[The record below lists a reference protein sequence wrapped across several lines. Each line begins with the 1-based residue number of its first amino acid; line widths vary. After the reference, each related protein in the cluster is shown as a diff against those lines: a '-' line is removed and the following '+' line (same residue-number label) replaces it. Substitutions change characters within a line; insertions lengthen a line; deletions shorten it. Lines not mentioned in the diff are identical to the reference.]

1 MRGIEGHRIRRGVVK
16 KESAEHAPQATA
28 RVTGGEVEYGRI
40 IQETV
45 DAVLSCEQY
54 LSVLVCFPWSQ
65 KFDPFSLMEVQLGID
80 CAVRGCT

>member
-1 MRGIEGHRIRRGVVK
+1 MKHT
-16 KESAEHAPQATA
+16 PP
-28 RVTGGEVEYGRI
+28 VTVRADDGGDEYSVI

-45 DAVLSCEQY
+45 DAVLSREQY

-80 CAVRGCT
+80 CAVKGCT